1 VTSKVLKCSG
11 AYPTLYFLVR
21 TIPLI
26 EDKDTN
32 LNKGYRVDEKDNDG
46 GTPLH
51 FVISDPLHLQH
62 MQSRARSI
70 ET

>member
-1 VTSKVLKCSG
+1 MQRSLSNIIFSRSHDT
-11 AYPTLYFLVR
+11 
-21 TIPLI
+21 LI